1 MKFVPCRKCH
11 KSKTPGYIPSQ
22 MDGYSVLVECSCHKI
37 WKEQWELEI
46 KIKSSGLSEDDLQF
60 NENSYIGS
68 QKEELIPK
76 ILRYVDKFD
85 SVKSDALYFYGI
97 NGTQKTTVAK
107 WIGIKLIQK
116 GYKIQYVTM
125 KALIDVLIASF
136 QDSNEER
143 IERKDLYDRYM
154 NCDLLILDE
163 VFDRSKVIL
172 YASGY
177 QIPFLDQFIR
187 SRLDM
192 MKKGILF
199 ISNKTISQI
208 SSEGFGESLQDL
220 IERKVILRNANLTFS
235 DRVFDSISKNNFT
248 GTFD

>member
-1 MKFVPCRKCH
+1 
-11 KSKTPGYIPSQ
+11 
-22 MDGYSVLVECSCHKI
+22 
-37 WKEQWELEI
+37 
-46 KIKSSGLSEDDLQF
+46 
-60 NENSYIGS
+60 
-68 QKEELIPK
+68 
-76 ILRYVDKFD
+76 
-85 SVKSDALYFYGI
+85 
-97 NGTQKTTVAK
+97 
-107 WIGIKLIQK
+107 
-116 GYKIQYVTM
+116 M
-125 KALIDVLIASF
+125 KALIDVLISSF
-136 QDSNEER
+136 QDSNDER
-143 IERKDLYDRYM
+143 LERKDLYERYM

-199 ISNKTISQI
+199 ISNKAISQI
-208 SSEGFGESLQDL
+208 ASEGFGESLQDL

>member
-1 MKFVPCRKCH
+1 
-11 KSKTPGYIPSQ
+11 
-22 MDGYSVLVECSCHKI
+22 
-37 WKEQWELEI
+37 
-46 KIKSSGLSEDDLQF
+46 
-60 NENSYIGS
+60 
-68 QKEELIPK
+68 
-76 ILRYVDKFD
+76 
-85 SVKSDALYFYGI
+85 
-97 NGTQKTTVAK
+97 
-107 WIGIKLIQK
+107 
-116 GYKIQYVTM
+116 M
-125 KALIDVLIASF
+125 KALIDVLISSF
-136 QDSNEER
+136 QDSNDER
-143 IERKDLYDRYM
+143 IERKDLYERYM

-199 ISNKTISQI
+199 ISNKAISQI
-208 SSEGFGESLQDL
+208 ASEGFGESLQDL

-235 DRVFDSISKNNFT
+235 DRVFDSISKNNFI